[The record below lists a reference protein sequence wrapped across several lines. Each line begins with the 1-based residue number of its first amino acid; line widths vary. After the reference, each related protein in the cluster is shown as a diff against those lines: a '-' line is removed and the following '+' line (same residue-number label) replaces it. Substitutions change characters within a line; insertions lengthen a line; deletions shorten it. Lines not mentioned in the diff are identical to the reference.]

1 MGIVQTI
8 ANGNNPLGTKLT
20 FKTEIDGPALVLFSG
35 SAYSNTWPNMTIGLN
50 IDIDGSSAGVA
61 QLYANELNSHKTL
74 VSSFQQI
81 NITPGNHLLTIDAS
95 TPATYA
101 DALDVYSVSLWDQP
115 EPAFVWQV
123 NGPVPQYTTFNSEVS
138 GTALVFLQ
146 GSAWSSSGNE
156 NLGLMVILDGNPV
169 LTVASY
175 VNEANSHHALP
186 AFLAPVEMTP
196 GPHKIGISTTS
207 GDFNS
212 DSNDFYT
219 LVVMF

>member
-20 FKTEIDGPALVLFSG
+20 FKTEIDGPALLLVSG
-35 SAYSNTWPNMTIGLN
+35 SAYANVYPNVVIGYN
-50 IDIDGSSAGVA
+50 VEIDGVAAGSP
-61 QLYANELNSHKTL
+61 QLYSNLLNSHVTL

-81 NITPGNHLLTIDAS
+81 NITPGDHVLTIDAL
-95 TPATYA
+95 TPWMTA
-101 DALDVYSVSLWDQP
+101 DAFDVFSVSLWDQA
-115 EPAFVWQV
+115 EPAFVWQI

-146 GSAWSSSGNE
+146 GSAWSGSGNQ
-156 NLGLMVILDGNPV
+156 NLGLMVVLDGNPV
-169 LTVASY
+169 LTVASF

-186 AFLAPVEMTP
+186 AFIAPVQMTP
-196 GPHKIGISTTS
+196 GEHKIGISTTS

-219 LVVMF
+219 LAVMF

>member
-1 MGIVQTI
+1 MGIAQVI
-8 ANGNNPLGTKLT
+8 AEGNNPIGTKLT
-20 FKTEIDGPALVLFSG
+20 FKTEIDGPVLVLISG
-35 SAYSNTWPNMTIGLN
+35 SAYTTQAAGVIGLSVA
-50 IDIDGSSAGVA
+50 IDGTYAGTA
-61 QLYANELNSHKTL
+61 QVFANELNSHKTL
-74 VSSFQQI
+74 VSSFSLI
-81 NITPGNHLLTIDAS
+81 NITPGDHVLTIFGS
-95 TPATYA
+95 TSITSA
-101 DALDVYSVSLWDQP
+101 DSLDNYSVSLWDQP
-115 EPAFVWQV
+115 EQPFVWQF
-123 NGPVPQYTTFNSEVS
+123 NGGVPNYTTFNSGSS

-146 GSAWSSSGNE
+146 GSAWSSSGDE

-169 LTVASY
+169 LTVTSY